1 MQEIRAATGRFLA
14 VSRSSLDY
22 WESFFLLAKAPIQFF
37 CFSHFSLLVFF
48 LVRDAATRLP
58 CLSLDW
64 RAAFLPV
71 PPDNRRSADTKFR
84 THAHTHTLTDWAT
97 FQRRGCQFSL
107 ERFIINNWIRS
118 DGPNFYSRESTADK
132 IFGGGHLVPV
142 LSSPHLV
149 I

>member
-71 PPDNRRSADTKFR
+71 PPTIEGQPIRNSAHT
-84 THAHTHTLTDWAT
+84 HTHTLTDWAT

-107 ERFIINNWIRS
+107 ERYIINNWIRS